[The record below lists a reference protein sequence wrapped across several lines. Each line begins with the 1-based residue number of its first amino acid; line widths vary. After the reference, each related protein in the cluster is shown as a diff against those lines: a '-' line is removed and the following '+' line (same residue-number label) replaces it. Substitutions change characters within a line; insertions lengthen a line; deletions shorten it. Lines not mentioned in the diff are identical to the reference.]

1 MAAEKAAAAAPNA
14 APVQQDAANPLSNA
28 KHEAVLQQYFSDPER
43 VGWRCYQR
51 VYPKSSRRAAETG
64 FSRLL
69 KTADFGE
76 RLAFLDKTVADRA
89 VDDQVMTLNEVL
101 VELSKLGRSNIQNVI
116 VGGDDTSDVVAGL
129 RDLQAEH
136 AATIQE
142 LTVETYV
149 EGAGEFAREVKRV
162 KVKLHGK
169 HAPLAELRRHYEP
182 DKHEHTGAGGGPIQV
197 DDVSEG
203 LSVLELGRRIAFALE
218 KAARA
223 PRPAAAAKPKTKR
236 GKKR

>member
-51 VYPKSSRRAAETG
+51 VYPKSTRRAAETG

-101 VELSKLGRSNIQNVI
+101 VELSKLGRSSIKKAVLH
-116 VGGDDTSDVVAGL
+116 GDDTDELVESIEDMPDDA
-129 RDLQAEH
+129 
-136 AATIQE
+136 AATVQE

-149 EGAGEFAREVKRV
+149 EGYGDDARKVKRV